1 MPPPGRE
8 TSPGH
13 LLAGGDSR
21 FLDVDGITVHHRV
34 TGPRDAP
41 AVLLFHHF
49 YGSVAAW
56 RHVQDDLAGDHRVIA
71 FDRVGFGLTDRP
83 RRNGQA
89 PNPYSREMAT
99 RIAVRLLDEYDVEVA
114 ALVGASAGGTVALET
129 YGRAPERVTGLA
141 LISPAITG
149 DVGAPA
155 RLRPLLRTW
164 PLRAIGPPLVRRLAG
179 EVTRE
184 RVARSWHD
192 PRLADDEDV
201 DAYTRPMRVDGWP
214 RGLYEVMT
222 AEPPPDLRALL
233 RVIDVPAMVVAGA
246 SDPVISPGWNRR
258 TADAI
263 PGARFHLLSDV
274 GHTPHEERPDLLLP
288 VLRRFLAGLG
298 GGNGTDRR
306 RGAPVRRDVGVGRDR
321 A

>member
-1 MPPPGRE
+1 MVSRRPPTTAARD
-8 TSPGH
+8 
-13 LLAGGDSR
+13 LAGPDGR
-21 FLDVDGITVHHRV
+21 FLDVDGIPVHHRV
-34 TGPRDAP
+34 AGPPDAP

-49 YGSVAAW
+49 HGSVAAW
-56 RHVQDDLAGDHRVIA
+56 RHVHDDLARDHRVIA
-71 FDRVGFGLTDRP
+71 FDRVGFGLTERP
-83 RRNGQA
+83 QRNGRST
-89 PNPYSREMAT
+89 NPYTREMST
-99 RIAVRLLDEYDVEVA
+99 RIALRLLDEYDIEVA
-114 ALVGASAGGTVALET
+114 SLVGASAGGTVALET
-129 YGRAPERVTGLA
+129 YARNPDRVVGLA

-164 PLRAIGPPLVRRLAG
+164 PLRAIGPRVVGRLAG

-192 PRLADDEDV
+192 ARLADDQDV
-201 DAYTRPMRVDGWP
+201 ETYTRPMRADGWS

-222 AEPPPDLRALL
+222 AEPPPDLRTLL
-233 RVIDVPAMVVAGA
+233 RAIDVPTLVVAGA

-263 PGARFHLLSDV
+263 PGASFHLLPDV

-288 VLRRFLAGLG
+288 VLRRFLAGSVERDGAG
-298 GGNGTDRR
+298 GRGDAAIRR
-306 RGAPVRRDVGVGRDR
+306 RSLTGRDR
-321 A
+321 T

>member
-1 MPPPGRE
+1 VPPRGPE
-8 TSPGH
+8 TSPGRS
-13 LLAGGDSR
+13 LAGPDGR
-21 FLDVDGITVHHRV
+21 FLDVDGVAVHHRV
-34 TGPRDAP
+34 AGPRDAP
-41 AVLLFHHF
+41 GVVLFHHF

-129 YGRAPERVTGLA
+129 YAQAPDRVSGLA

-164 PLRAIGPPLVRRLAG
+164 PLRTIGPRLVRRLAG

-192 PRLADDEDV
+192 PRLADDDDV

-233 RVIDVPAMVVAGA
+233 RTIDVPTLVVAGA
-246 SDPVISPGWNRR
+246 SDAVISPGWNRR

-263 PGARFHLLSDV
+263 PGARFHLLPDV

-288 VLRRFLAGLG
+288 VLRSFLAGLG
-298 GGNGTDRR
+298 GGCGPDGR
-306 RGAPVRRDVGVGRDR
+306 RGTAARRDLGLRRDGP
-321 A
+321 

>member
-1 MPPPGRE
+1 VAPPRRAI
-8 TSPGH
+8 
-13 LLAGGDSR
+13 AGGRRTGDPDGR
-21 FLDVDGITVHHRV
+21 FLEVDGIHIHHQV
-34 TGPRDAP
+34 AGPPDAP
-41 AVLLFHHF
+41 ALLLFHHF
-49 YGSVAAW
+49 HGSVAAW
-56 RHVQDDLAGDHRVIA
+56 RHVQDDLVRDHRVIA
-71 FDRVGFGLTDRP
+71 FDRVGFGLTERP
-83 RRNGQA
+83 PRNGRST
-89 PNPYSREMAT
+89 NPYTREMAT
-99 RIAVRLLDEYDVEVA
+99 RVAIRLLDEYDIEVA
-114 ALVGASAGGTVALET
+114 TLIGASAGGTIALET
-129 YGRAPERVTGLA
+129 YGRIPDRVDGLV

-164 PLRAIGPPLVRRLAG
+164 PLRSIGPGVVRRLAG

-192 PRLADDEDV
+192 PRLADVEDV
-201 DAYTRPMRVDGWP
+201 ETYTRPMRVDGWS

-233 RVIDVPAMVVAGA
+233 RTIDVPTMVVGGA
-246 SDPVISPGWNRR
+246 SDPVFSPGWNRR

-263 PGARFHLLSDV
+263 PGATFHLLPDV

-288 VLRRFLAGLG
+288 VLRRFLAGSLG
-298 GGNGTDRR
+298 GDDAGTVQ
-306 RGAPVRRDVGVGRDR
+306 RGSPLGRDR